1 METIENIDKIHE
13 DFIIK
18 IGKSNKDFNQK
29 LYEYILENLDN
40 GKIPKGDFLAT
51 LEKEIRQILSNS
63 GYVQLINQ
71 FLGNGDLIKKD
82 LVKLYGESKVKSI
95 FDKSERYKFFLNLN
109 EDNLKGTGVNEN
121 VVKNI
126 ANKIRVG
133 AFTDVGLT
141 AIKEIVKNTSKVL
154 PRYVNQVSY
163 DTLGQITGSLQA
175 DIFEKFKPTKGRYVG
190 SLIETSRPICSH
202 LIKMGN
208 PISREQ
214 LTKVLD
220 KYCPKGK
227 PDLVLGRGMIEGTN
241 IDNFSINK
249 GGYQCRH
256 IWIWIIEK

>member
-1 METIENIDKIHE
+1 METVENIDKIHD

-18 IGKSNKDFNQK
+18 IGKSNKDFNRK
-29 LYEYILENLDN
+29 LYEFILENLDK

-51 LEKEIRQILSNS
+51 LESEIRKIIIGS
-63 GYVQLINQ
+63 GYIGLINQ
-71 FLGNGDLIKKD
+71 FLGNGENIKKD
-82 LVKLYGESKVKSI
+82 LSKFYGESKIKSL
-95 FDKSERYKFFLNLN
+95 FDKSERYNFFVNLN
-109 EDNLKGTGVNEN
+109 KDNLSGVSFNEN
-121 VVKNI
+121 VVKKI

-141 AIKEIVKNTSKVL
+141 AIKEIVNNTENIL

-175 DIFEKFKPTKGRYVG
+175 DIFEKFKPKKGRYVG

-220 KYCPKGK
+220 KYCPKGI
-227 PDLVLGRGMIEGTN
+227 PDLTLGRGMIEGTN

-256 IWIWIIEK
+256 LWIWII